1 MSLIAY
7 SDPEKTKIVSAKY
20 LELHSS
26 DADTSA
32 RYFCPSPGCEAS
44 MIFVRATEHRC
55 AHFQAL
61 PSGPH
66 SDGCI
71 YGRLSAYDSGNY
83 DERNFNFRSFMD
95 YLGGLENDLNQKTA
109 DHSQGQRPQTG
120 KKPLST
126 LRLVYTM
133 LKNHAPNDLVGGRS
147 VKTMLLDDRTFES
160 NFDNFYGNRI
170 VEAKA
175 ESHWFSEDSRPVPDG
190 IQLNNLPLQDQL
202 KYLAVLHLTLRVN
215 GKAML
220 FSVYFRND
228 KTHAAISKRIVG
240 KNGDK
245 KQSKKSHKKQA
256 AEQIE
261 EQFDKPFV
269 VVAGNWQR
277 IRDSQHRYFT
287 IVNSP
292 KQIMCF

>member
-71 YGRLSAYDSGNY
+71 YSRLSAYDSGNY
-83 DERNFNFRSFMD
+83 DERNFDFRSFID
-95 YLGGLENDLNQKTA
+95 YLGRLENGLNQKAAT
-109 DHSQGQRPQTG
+109 HGLGQRPQTG

-133 LKNHAPNDLVGGRS
+133 LKNHNPNDWVGGRS
-147 VKTMLLDDRTFES
+147 AKTMILDNRTFES
-160 NFDNFYGNRI
+160 NFDNFYGNCI
-170 VEAKA
+170 VEAMA
-175 ESHWFSEDSRPVPDG
+175 EGFWSFRESRPVPDG
-190 IQLNNLPLQDQL
+190 IQLSSLSLQDQL
-202 KYLAVLHLTLRVN
+202 KYLAVLHLALHVN

-220 FSVYFRND
+220 FSVYFRDDDVYATVSNQ
-228 KTHAAISKRIVG
+228 IIG
-240 KNGDK
+240 ENGDK
-245 KQSKKSHKKQA
+245 KQPKR
-256 AEQIE
+256 
-261 EQFDKPFV
+261 PFV
-269 VVAGNWQR
+269 VAAGNWKR
-277 IRDSQHRYFT
+277 IHDSQHRYFT
-287 IVNSP
+287 IVKSP
-292 KQIMCF
+292 RQIMCF